1 MSVLGLDEF
10 AGMMMHMM
18 MMMEMMVMNRTG
30 IVVVVGLDNTGRC

>member
-10 AGMMMHMM
+10 ARMMMHMM

-30 IVVVVGLDNTGRC
+30 IVVVVGLDEGC